1 LLFEDNRL
9 FIVLLDK
16 EFPERSWELKRNFE
30 LIFKKI
36 DNFFHKENV
45 SEKDEIAFN
54 FKRKT
59 FTAVAKVLI
68 ITR

>member
-1 LLFEDNRL
+1 
-9 FIVLLDK
+9 V
-16 EFPERSWELKRNFE
+16 
-30 LIFKKI
+30 LIFKEI